1 MDYARFAGE
10 RRATCDRFERDLNRA
25 RLAGREL
32 SYEQLEQLGVD
43 YRQLMHEQA
52 LASARFPGTAITNR
66 LTQLAL
72 AGTHWLQ
79 RDLGHRRTRLATVL
93 TRTVPDAFRTLLPLI
108 GVAGA
113 LLVVATLF
121 GLSLTVATPAL
132 GAAFLPQEAL
142 DGLRQGELWT
152 ESIFRVTPGAVAS
165 TKIATNN
172 LSVAIV
178 AWAGGAALGV
188 GALWV
193 LLLNGVMLGS
203 VVATTW
209 HYGMGDAL
217 WGFIATHGPLELSL
231 IVVSAAAGLDIGRA
245 LVWSQDVSRAEALI
259 VVGRRALVVL
269 LACLPW
275 FLVLGFVEGFV
286 SPLQSMA
293 TSAKA
298 GLGAMIWV
306 LFVLFAFQPWSWRH
320 GRVDPAES
328 ES

>member
-1 MDYARFAGE
+1 MDYARFADE
-10 RRATCDRFERDLNRA
+10 RRATCDRFEEDLTRA
-25 RLAGREL
+25 RVAGRRL
-32 SYEQLEQLGVD
+32 SYAELEQLGVD

-52 LASARFPGTAITNR
+52 LASARFPDTAITSR

-79 RDLGHRRTRLATVL
+79 RDLGHRRKRLATIFV
-93 TRTVPDAFRTLLPLI
+93 RTIPDAYRALLPLI
-108 GVAGA
+108 GVAGG
-113 LLVVATLF
+113 LLIVATLF

-142 DGLRQGELWT
+142 DGLRRGELWT

-209 HYGMGDAL
+209 HYGMGGAL
-217 WGFIATHGPLELSL
+217 WGFIAAHGPLELSL

-245 LVWSQDVSRAEALI
+245 LVWSQDVSRAEALT
-259 VVGRRALVVL
+259 VAGRRALVVL
-269 LACLPW
+269 LASLPW

-293 TSAKA
+293 TPAKA
-298 GLGAMIWV
+298 ALGVTIWV
-306 LFVLFAFQPWSWRH
+306 LFVLFAFQPWSRRRH
-320 GRVDPAES
+320 DVDPVGLEP
-328 ES
+328 